1 MNDILLIFLTMLFI
15 LTVMSAIGGGI
26 RVRENFYDELYNHD
40 MGMGNF
46 EFVLPEGAGAP
57 APGATDVPAEDEV
70 VAPAAPVAPAPTAA
84 PVPSSDATFESAPGE
99 FVIEPFDGGLYAPA
113 K

>member
-26 RVRENFYDELYNHD
+26 RVRENFYDELYNQD

-46 EFVLPEGAGAP
+46 EFVVPAGATDTGGD
-57 APGATDVPAEDEV
+57 APVDVPAEDEV
-70 VAPAAPVAPAPTAA
+70 VAAPAPPAPTAS
-84 PVPSSDATFESAPGE
+84 PIPSSDAAFESAPGE